1 MELRHLEAFV
11 AVADTRTFTAAAAR
25 LHLAQQSL
33 SRLVAQLER
42 ELGVRLFDR
51 TTRTVRLTPPG
62 EAMLAPARRALAGVA
77 EAAAAARAPAGA
89 VTEIR
94 VDVSSTG
101 LETGSL
107 IVEALRR
114 AHPDVLVHEVEVGV
128 EAGVRELREGR
139 LDLVFGLVTGDVH
152 DLEEEVLRHEAVVLG
167 MAVGHRLAARDEVP
181 VADLDGEALLLPSE
195 EAAGEWLRFV
205 ATFCRQAG
213 ATPRRW
219 HGITHGSSAAAEV
232 VASGDC
238 VVPTCA
244 WRRTPED
251 VVFRPLVPAPVYV
264 WSMLSRPDTVGL
276 EPLRAT
282 VRTLAATEGWITPI
296 GKVP

>member
-11 AVADTRTFTAAAAR
+11 AVAESRNFTAAAAG

-51 TTRTVRLTPPG
+51 TTRVVRLTAAG
-62 EAMLAPARRALAGVA
+62 EAMLAPARRALASVA
-77 EAAAAARAPAGA
+77 EAGAVARAGAAGT
-89 VTEIR
+89 VEVR

-101 LETGSL
+101 LDTGSR

-128 EAGVRELREGR
+128 AVGLRELREGR
-139 LDLVFGLVTGDVH
+139 LDLLFGLVRGPVD
-152 DLEEEVLRHEAVVLG
+152 DLAEEVVRREAVVLG
-167 MAVGHRLAARDEVP
+167 MADGHRLAARTEVP
-181 VADLDGEALLLPSE
+181 VAELATEDLLLPSE
-195 EAAGEWLRFV
+195 EAAGEWVDFV
-205 ATFCRQAG
+205 AAFCRRAG
-213 ATPRRW
+213 VAPRRW
-219 HGITHGSSAAAEV
+219 HGITHGSAAAAEV
-232 VASGDC
+232 VARGEC

-244 WRRTPED
+244 WRRTPEE
-251 VVFRPLVPAPVYV
+251 VVFRPLVPAPVFA
-264 WSMLSRPDTVGL
+264 WSMLSRPEDHRW

-282 VRTLAATEGWITPI
+282 VRELAAGRDWLTEP
-296 GKVP
+296 